1 MPEAS
6 GGASLPAA
14 VHKPASGGGIA
25 ARLGAEV
32 AGGLAGSVVS
42 LALAL
47 SMGILA
53 FAPLGSEHAA
63 VGVAAGFA
71 AAIYGQIV
79 VALAGGT
86 MHPGSVPRA
95 STSLLLAAFVA
106 VVAQD
111 PAFAPSATRGPER
124 VVALA
129 GLCVVLSGIVQLALG
144 WLRLS
149 QFARYVPYPFI
160 AGFMCGIAVLV
171 LESQLPAMTGVS
183 PDALFTL
190 HGWKAFEVATL
201 AVGLV
206 TGIAFFVAQA
216 RVRRIP
222 AVLVGALAGC
232 VAYAALHFA
241 LPQLRLGPIVGPVA
255 PGLPPPTALGALL
268 DIAGSDL
275 VRILPALA
283 SSAALIAIFGTLDTL
298 FAASVVDLA
307 TDGRHDARREVLA
320 HGLGNIAAGVC
331 GGVPIVYSVARGMA
345 SWNAGGRTRWACAIA
360 CVALALVLLLG
371 AGAIANTPIVVLAG
385 IVLVTSVSLVDRWV
399 RGLVAR
405 LPVDAG
411 RRDRT
416 RPLALATVAVV
427 AIVTIALGFLPA
439 LAVGFALS
447 FVLLMIGM
455 NRSLIRSVTTGVQRP
470 SRRHWSGS
478 DAEHARAA
486 RERVKVVE
494 LEGPLF
500 FGTAERLA
508 DEVERSVGF
517 ADVVVL
523 DFRLVTS
530 IDATAA
536 LLTQRLARRM
546 ASRGVALVLAG
557 VTTTGRHGQALL
569 AHWNVADDDPRRWF
583 SDADKALEW
592 AERRAVRAAARRDST
607 ELALEAMP
615 LLESLD
621 AEQRAIVARLCTRL
635 DVRRGTVVFR
645 EGDPGDTLYMIAR
658 GAVDISVLNADA
670 RRSRIV
676 TISTGA
682 MFGEMAL
689 FDGRTRSANAVAAE
703 RTVLYAVSRQALLED
718 LPAKHPRI
726 AIALLTALARQC
738 SMRLRDTTTLLRSMD
753 DARG

>member
-1 MPEAS
+1 MPEAA
-6 GGASLPAA
+6 GGESAPA
-14 VHKPASGGGIA
+14 VLRKPASGSAILASLRGD
-25 ARLGAEV
+25 V
-32 AGGLAGSVVS
+32 AGGLAGSIVS

-53 FAPLGSEHAA
+53 FAPLGPEHAA

-71 AAIYGQIV
+71 AAIYGQGV

-106 VVAQD
+106 AIAQD
-111 PAFAPSATRGPER
+111 PAFAPSVTRGPER

-129 GLCVVLSGIVQLALG
+129 GLCVVLSGIVQLVLG

-171 LESQLPAMTGVS
+171 LASQLPAMTGMS
-183 PDALFTL
+183 PRALFTFE
-190 HGWKAFEVATL
+190 GWKAFQAATL
-201 AVGLV
+201 VVGVV
-206 TGIAFFVAQA
+206 TGVAFFLAQE

-232 VAYAALHFA
+232 VAYALIHVA
-241 LPQLRLGPIVGPVA
+241 LPDVTLGPVVGSVP
-255 PGLPPPTALGALL
+255 PGLPLPTALAGLL
-268 DIAGSDL
+268 DIEVGDV

-307 TDGRHDARREVLA
+307 TDGRHEARREVLA
-320 HGLGNIAAGVC
+320 HGLGNMAAGLF
-331 GGVPIVYSVARGMA
+331 GGVPIVFSVARSMA
-345 SWNAGGRTRWACAIA
+345 SWNAGGRTRWACVIA
-360 CVALALVLLLG
+360 CVVLALMSLLG
-371 AGAIANTPIVVLAG
+371 ARAIASTPIVVLAG

-405 LPVDAG
+405 LPYDAE

-416 RPLALATVAVV
+416 RPLSLATVAVV
-427 AIVTIALGFLPA
+427 AIVTVTLGFLPA

-447 FVLLMIGM
+447 FVLLMVGM
-455 NRSLIRSVTTGVQRP
+455 NRSLIRSVTTGLQRP
-470 SRRHWSGS
+470 SRRQWVGA
-478 DAEHARAA
+478 DAAHVQAA
-486 RERVKVVE
+486 RERVRVVE

-546 ASRGVALVLAG
+546 ASRGVVLVLAG
-557 VTTTGRHGQALL
+557 VTRTGRHGQALL
-569 AHWNVADDDPRRWF
+569 AHWNTDDDPRRWF

-592 AERRAVRAAARRDST
+592 AERRAVRAAAHRDTT
-607 ELALEAMP
+607 ELALESMP
-615 LLESLD
+615 LLEKLD
-621 AEQRAIVARLCTRL
+621 AAQRAVVVPLFTRL
-635 DVRRGTVVFR
+635 DVQRGTVVFR
-645 EGDPGDTLYMIAR
+645 EGDAGETLYLIAR

-676 TISTGA
+676 TVSAGA

-689 FDGRTRSANAVAAE
+689 FDGRTRSATAVAAE
-703 RTVLYAVSRQALLED
+703 RTVLYVVSRQALLVD
-718 LPAKHPRI
+718 LPAKHPQI
-726 AIALLTALARQC
+726 AIAFLTALARQC
-738 SMRLRDTTTLLRSMD
+738 SMRLRDTTSLLRSLD